1 MSTTTILHVIA
12 LTLITLTSK
21 SLAQTFAADHP
32 VFGTNSVTVD
42 PSQNLVFLDLTVTDD
57 VSFADMPALL
67 EFGATYDGWR
77 YATQEEII
85 GLLNAIGWSPPITDL
100 STFNLSTSSIAETV
114 LESFLG
120 VITDD
125 STPPSEV
132 LIASAGY
139 LADGNGVLVTYVDS
153 FGIQISSAV
162 YRDVSKQPATGHWLV
177 RDLSIDAPT
186 YQGTLAEF
194 GEPVDASADFQVTLL
209 SSVGA
214 PLATI
219 EHTEIIVSQGL
230 FSFPLSFN
238 PALFEESGA
247 SLQIQVRVPSGSGA
261 YERILPDQPVTP
273 SPRALFADRA
283 GHADRADFADQATI
297 ASIALVADELSGSE
311 SIPIPIAA
319 ELQATNTFGFQTP
332 IATKHGRMVTLNGF
346 ITNFDDV
353 SITHIATLPPGYRPS
368 ARISVVVHGGS
379 DLGLIFRSLQVNP
392 DGSVITNTG
401 SFRTIFLEGITFP
414 AAP

>member
-1 MSTTTILHVIA
+1 MPTTQILRSIV
-12 LTLITLTSK
+12 LVLISLASK
-21 SLAQTFAADHP
+21 SLAQPFAEDHLI
-32 VFGTNSVTVD
+32 FGTNSVTVD
-42 PSQNLVFLDLTVTDD
+42 PSQNLAFLDLTVTDD

-67 EFGATYDGWR
+67 ELGGTYDGWR

-100 STFNLSTSSIAETV
+100 STFNLSTSSIAETI

-132 LIASAGY
+132 LISSAGY
-139 LADGNGVLVTYVDS
+139 LADGSGVLVTYADNALQLS
-153 FGIQISSAV
+153 TTSIFDGSNP
-162 YRDVSKQPATGHWLV
+162 PAAGHWLV

-194 GEPVDASADFQVTLL
+194 GEPVDSSADFQVTLL

-219 EHTEIIVSQGL
+219 EHTEIIVSQGV

-238 PALFEESGA
+238 PALFEEPGA

-261 YERILPDQPVTP
+261 YERIAPDQPVTP

-283 GHADRADFADQATI
+283 GHADQATI
-297 ASIALVADELSGSE
+297 AGIALVADELSGSE

-319 ELQATNTFGFQTP
+319 ELQATNPIGFQTP
-332 IATKHGRMVTLNGF
+332 IATKHGRMVTLNGY
-346 ITNFDDV
+346 ITNLDGV
-353 SITHIATLPPGYRPS
+353 GITTIATLPPGYRPS
-368 ARISVVVHGGS
+368 ATIVVAVHGVS
-379 DLGLIFRSLQVNP
+379 DRGVEFSRGLVVRP
-392 DGSVITNTG
+392 DGSVRMSTLD
-401 SFRTIFLEGITFP
+401 FREIYLEGITFP

>member
-1 MSTTTILHVIA
+1 
-12 LTLITLTSK
+12 
-21 SLAQTFAADHP
+21 
-32 VFGTNSVTVD
+32 
-42 PSQNLVFLDLTVTDD
+42 
-57 VSFADMPALL
+57 MPALL
-67 EFGATYDGWR
+67 ELGGTYDGWR
-77 YATQEEII
+77 YATQEVII

-100 STFNLSTSSIAETV
+100 TFNLSTSSIAETI

-125 STPPSEV
+125 STPPSEI
-132 LIASAGY
+132 LISSAGY
-139 LADGNGVLVTYVDS
+139 LADGNGVLVTYADNVLQLSTTSIFDGS
-153 FGIQISSAV
+153 NP
-162 YRDVSKQPATGHWLV
+162 PAAGHWLV

-194 GEPVDASADFQVTLL
+194 GEPVDSSADFQVTLL

-219 EHTEIIVSQGL
+219 EHTEIIVSQGV

-247 SLQIQVRVPSGSGA
+247 SLQIEVRVPSGSGA

-273 SPRALFADRA
+273 SPRALFADLA
-283 GHADRADFADQATI
+283 GHANRADRADLADQATI

-319 ELQATNTFGFQTP
+319 ELQATNTIGFQTP
-332 IATKHGRMVTLNGF
+332 IATKHGRMVTLNGY
-346 ITNFDDV
+346 ITNLDEV
-353 SITHIATLPPGYRPS
+353 RITTIATLPPGYRPS
-368 ARISVVVHGGS
+368 AIIVVVVHGVS
-379 DLGLIFRSLQVNP
+379 DRGVEISRGLVVRP
-392 DGSVITNTG
+392 DGLVRMYTG
-401 SFRTIFLEGITFP
+401 DFREIYLEGITFP